1 MFASKRF
8 GQVSVEFLLVTGA
21 ALLIL
26 TASMYFVFGFMQSS
40 ADSTALY
47 QSANL
52 GYVLVD
58 EARSV
63 FLLGS
68 GSFVSVSASNPDLL
82 QSVYVTPDNALV
94 FNVSTANGVVSIPV
108 FSSIPL
114 AGIRS
119 GDSDVSFIH
128 SNDRISSGR
137 TSYRLTNR
145 NGVVEI
151 RQVS

>member
-114 AGIRS
+114 AGIQS
-119 GDSDVSFIH
+119 VDDVSFIH